1 MNMSVSG
8 ETLLLRLAECLSTDP
23 IKVLASKDSYIHR
36 ELSIK
41 PKKNIVCSVYN
52 GRFDYSYLSQDK
64 RERLL
69 TWLDLMLSKEN
80 EE

>member
-1 MNMSVSG
+1 MKVLFNFNEYVGGG

-41 PKKNIVCSVYN
+41 PKKKYCVLC
-52 GRFDYSYLSQDK
+52 L
-64 RERLL
+64 
-69 TWLDLMLSKEN
+69 
-80 EE
+80 